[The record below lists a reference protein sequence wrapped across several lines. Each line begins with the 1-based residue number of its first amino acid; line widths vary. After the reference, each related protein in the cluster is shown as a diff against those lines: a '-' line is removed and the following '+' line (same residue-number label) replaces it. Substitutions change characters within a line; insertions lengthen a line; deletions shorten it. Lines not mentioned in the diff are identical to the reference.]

1 MTQTT
6 VLRGLAPMPFAIV
19 IVIVK
24 AVPTPLHAMMTVG
37 KKAKREK

>member
-6 VLRGLAPMPFAIV
+6 VLRGLAPMPFA